1 MVVFLLCSDDLEV
14 EQVTLQLP
22 VARGR
27 VPSGWRDNL
36 EASELGRLLPGGRVK
51 NIERKVG
58 RRSPGQ
64 DEVWRCAVHRLWP
77 CSLFLHH
84 VPSTHSVQEA
94 QAGTVHAIVGVAGID
109 GLKKISYMTHMDAGF
124 AHRVRFFDHLYQ
136 AALLQ
141 PLNSLELSKIVK
153 SVAIELKREASAV
166 AGVLPVHQ
174 QLVDL
179 LHQLHGGNLDVK
191 GLNSR
196 CCHLYREAK
205 VLRGKSDDKQGR
217 NYSYYTL
224 LLLHKVKSYQ
234 LSHTQDRTV

>member
-109 GLKKISYMTHMDAGF
+109 GLKKISYMTVTSYKKPIF
-124 AHRVRFFDHLYQ
+124 KFFILPKNEGLYIC
-136 AALLQ
+136 ALCVLINGVCQ
-141 PLNSLELSKIVK
+141 SLISK
-153 SVAIELKREASAV
+153 
-166 AGVLPVHQ
+166 
-174 QLVDL
+174 
-179 LHQLHGGNLDVK
+179 N
-191 GLNSR
+191 
-196 CCHLYREAK
+196 
-205 VLRGKSDDKQGR
+205 
-217 NYSYYTL
+217 
-224 LLLHKVKSYQ
+224 
-234 LSHTQDRTV
+234 